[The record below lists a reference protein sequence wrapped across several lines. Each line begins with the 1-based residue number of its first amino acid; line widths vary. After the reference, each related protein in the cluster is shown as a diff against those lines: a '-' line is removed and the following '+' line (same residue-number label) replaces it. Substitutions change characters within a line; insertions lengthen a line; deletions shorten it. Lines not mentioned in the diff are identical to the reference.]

1 MNYPLDAHN
10 ELKQA
15 QAQQE
20 KQQAAQTCYERGPE
34 CNGMGQ
40 ALGPDVQTSGYA
52 QVSGY
57 ISGGQAVWLRPLLE
71 RLRLNAR
78 IKVEAIVRTN
88 RAIDILERHPEFDE
102 LLELQDLLSSKGD

>member
-20 KQQAAQTCYERGPE
+20 KQQAAQNCYET
-34 CNGMGQ
+34 GQ
-40 ALGPDVQTSGYA
+40 AIGLGPDVQTSGYA
-52 QVSGY
+52 QASGY
-57 ISGGQAVWLRPLLE
+57 ISGGQSVWLRPLLE

-78 IKVEAIVRTN
+78 IKVEVIVRTN

-102 LLELQDLLSSKGD
+102 LLELQDLLSSNGD